1 MAEEE
6 FQNSPPILVLKTT
19 PRAQDAVPYPV
30 ISGVAP
36 LTVKFN
42 LCESS
47 DPEQNLEDPEAGD
60 TLNHQFHFG
69 DDGTEPFDED
79 GSFNPDFDHFCRTE
93 HTYEEAGSYLATVSV
108 TDKHLEDQS
117 REVSAQARVTRQVA
131 IEVGGS
137 AGPPATSFAFC
148 RSGVG
153 IPIPDLAAVS
163 DSQAISSART
173 ISDLDV
179 RVAARHTWIGDL
191 IFTLR
196 HVDTGTAVTLVNRPG
211 PAGLG
216 CNDNDIAV
224 VLDDAA
230 GAGVDGACPNTE
242 ATPGLSGT
250 FAPSAPLA
258 AFNGETLD
266 GTWQITAR
274 DDASGDTGTLDEW
287 CLLAFAP

>member
-1 MAEEE
+1 
-6 FQNSPPILVLKTT
+6 
-19 PRAQDAVPYPV
+19 
-30 ISGVAP
+30 
-36 LTVKFN
+36 
-42 LCESS
+42 
-47 DPEQNLEDPEAGD
+47 
-60 TLNHQFHFG
+60 
-69 DDGTEPFDED
+69 
-79 GSFNPDFDHFCRTE
+79 
-93 HTYEEAGSYLATVSV
+93 
-108 TDKHLEDQS
+108 
-117 REVSAQARVTRQVA
+117 
-131 IEVGGS
+131 VGGS

-191 IFTLR
+191 TFTLR

-242 ATPGLSGT
+242 TTPGLSGT

-258 AFNGETLD
+258 VFNGETLD
-266 GTWQITAR
+266 GTWQITVR
-274 DDASGDTGTLDEW
+274 DNAATDTGTLDEW